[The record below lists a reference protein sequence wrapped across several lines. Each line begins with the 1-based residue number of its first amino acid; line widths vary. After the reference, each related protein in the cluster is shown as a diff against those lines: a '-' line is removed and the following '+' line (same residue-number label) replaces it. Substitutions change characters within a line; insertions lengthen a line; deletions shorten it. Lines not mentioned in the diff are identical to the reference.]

1 MYEIFALRVTETKV
15 DGSTI
20 FFQEPPGKMV
30 NKAFYF
36 FCLKNKE
43 HTYLLDTG
51 ISPSEL
57 ELRKLPSFATREELL
72 ATIGVRPVD
81 IEAVILTHIHSD
93 HFTESEIYPRA
104 FFYVQRKEFQFWSGD
119 IQRFH
124 YLAYP
129 PFTNGKPVADID
141 TLGRYNYLQRVRFL
155 DGDSDILPGIRG
167 IWCGAHTPGS
177 QCVEVQTMRGK
188 VLCCSDFFDCYR
200 NLDEQI
206 PVGVLTSL
214 EEWLQGYGKIE
225 RMYFPRENIIPGHDP
240 QIFKTF
246 SKVSE
251 NVVKIA

>member
-1 MYEIFALRVTETKV
+1 MYEVFALRVTETKV
-15 DGSTI
+15 DWSSVYY
-20 FFQEPPGKMV
+20 QEPPGKLV
-30 NKAFYF
+30 DKAFYF
-36 FCLKNKE
+36 FCLKNKQ
-43 HTYLLDTG
+43 HTFLLDTG

-57 ELRKLPSFATREELL
+57 KLRKLSALATREELL
-72 ATIGVRPVD
+72 ATIGVKPGDV
-81 IEAVILTHIHSD
+81 EAIILTHIHPD
-93 HFTESEIYPRA
+93 HFTEAEIYSKA
-104 FFYVQRKEFQFWSGD
+104 IFFLQRKEFQFWSGD

-129 PFTNGKPVADID
+129 PFTNGNPVADIQAVA
-141 TLGRYNYLQRVRFL
+141 RYNFQQRVRFI
-155 DGDSDILPGIRG
+155 DGDCDILPGIRG

-177 QCVEVQTMRGK
+177 QCIEVQTIRGK
-188 VLCCSDFFDCYR
+188 ILCCSDFIDNYR

-214 EEWLQGYGKIE
+214 EEWIQGYGKIE

-240 QIFKTF
+240 QIFKIF